1 MEEKTQFFDEKFNDI
16 LLNSKYLM
24 MNQTSDIINDSKFS
38 HIAFLGNTTVDE
50 ILSQITPMAGI
61 VNRVVKDVHTQLFI
75 TKEVFEQ
82 NKKILNNNE
91 HNYSI
96 IDSYDEM
103 FKGFVRVNN
112 YYILANSAN
121 IHNKYYVYA
130 LFDSQ
135 SESNNNINY
144 EFEFYGFVK
153 LGYLI
158 NPRGYT
164 EEEINLFEL
173 AVGFP
178 LREEIREYVKKS
190 PVIKYD
196 NKLFHINLDT
206 KTYTDPNQ
214 IENLKKPFGYIGEKT
229 ITNLKYISKYKTADS
244 TTAYEQIENDEK
256 TYMEKIEHGF
266 LCIGLLKKH
275 SLLVNDELYL
285 KSEKKVYLLLNY
297 ETSNINYDFSI
308 WVKSY
313 DNKNI
318 DLILENYDVE
328 NQTSI
333 DNYDYDYSLC
343 AKKDNIFQTL
353 KCMENL
359 SFV

>member
-1 MEEKTQFFDEKFNDI
+1 MEEKINIFDDKFNDI

-24 MNQTSDIINDSKFS
+24 MNQTSDIIDDNKFS
-38 HIAFLGNTTVDE
+38 HVAFLGNTSVEE
-50 ILSQITPMAGI
+50 ILSKITPMAGI
-61 VNRVVKDVHTQLFI
+61 VNKVIKDVHIQSFI
-75 TKEVFEQ
+75 SRSVFES
-82 NKKILNNNE
+82 NKGMINNNE
-91 HNYSI
+91 NGNKYTI
-96 IDSYDEM
+96 IENYDEM
-103 FKGFVRVNN
+103 FNGFVRVNN
-112 YYILANSAN
+112 YYILANSSN
-121 IHNKYYVYA
+121 IHNKYNVYT

-135 SESNNNINY
+135 SDPDNNINY
-144 EFEFYGFVK
+144 EFYGFAK

-164 EEEINLFEL
+164 NKEINLFEL

-178 LREEIREYVKKS
+178 LKEDIKEYVKKS
-190 PVIKYD
+190 PIIKYD

-206 KTYTDPNQ
+206 KTYSDINQ
-214 IENLKKPFGYIGEKT
+214 IENLKKPFGYKGEKI
-229 ITNLKYISKYKTADS
+229 ITNLKFISKYKTAES
-244 TTAYEQIENDEK
+244 ITEYEQIKNDEK
-256 TYMEKIEHGF
+256 SYMSKIENGF
-266 LCIGLLKKH
+266 LCIGLLKKQ

-285 KSEKKVYLLLNY
+285 KSEKKMYLLLNY

-318 DLILENYDVE
+318 DLLLE
-328 NQTSI
+328 NQTN
-333 DNYDYDYSLC
+333 DNYDYSLC
-343 AKKDNIFQTL
+343 TKRDNIFQTL